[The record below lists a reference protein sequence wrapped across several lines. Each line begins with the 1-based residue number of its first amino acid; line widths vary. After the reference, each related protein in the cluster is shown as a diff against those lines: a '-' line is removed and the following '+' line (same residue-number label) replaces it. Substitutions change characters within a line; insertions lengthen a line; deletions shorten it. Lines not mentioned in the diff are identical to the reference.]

1 MFSEREGLKQKLEQ
15 SKAPSHSILNLCF
28 GENLCITPP

>member
-15 SKAPSHSILNLCF
+15 SKAPSHSILNMSID
-28 GENLCITPP
+28 ENLCITHP